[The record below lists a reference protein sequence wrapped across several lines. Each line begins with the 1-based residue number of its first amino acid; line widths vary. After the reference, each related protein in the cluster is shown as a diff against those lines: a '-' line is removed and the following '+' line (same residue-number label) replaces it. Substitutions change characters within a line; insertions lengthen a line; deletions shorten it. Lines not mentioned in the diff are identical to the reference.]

1 MDASRA
7 LARVLAFGR
16 GTTARLLRQP
26 LLDGTQVGRWSNE
39 MRETLLVARRRSR
52 LAGVPFLLSFFGQGL
67 GVATLAA
74 AFWAVG
80 HPVPPDILVAG
91 YAVDAL
97 FMVVSVTPS
106 GVGVVEGAV
115 TLTFASLGVP
125 VATAVAAT
133 LLFRLFTIWLP
144 LLAGFAT
151 VRRLPGAVQT
161 GVR

>member
-1 MDASRA
+1 M
-7 LARVLAFGR
+7 
-16 GTTARLLRQP
+16 
-26 LLDGTQVGRWSNE
+26 
-39 MRETLLVARRRSR
+39 
-52 LAGVPFLLSFFGQGL
+52 
-67 GVATLAA
+67 
-74 AFWAVG
+74 
-80 HPVPPDILVAG
+80 PPDILVAG
-91 YAVDAL
+91 YVVGAL

-106 GVGVVEGAV
+106 GVGVVEGAM

-151 VRRLPGAVQT
+151 VRRLRPGAAQT